1 MDIRGILMLLNCIV
15 LGATMLFVFYKADK
29 LDVVDEGYDE
39 NKQNRQG
46 AIGWFITSI
55 FVGVLALPVMVLRE
69 VYQWKRYKLPSIEW
83 DDICRYGF
91 AIVIGSM
98 LHVLL
103 LVMTSCTTPKPIVL
117 ERVINK
123 TDTLYKTNY
132 KADTFRVHDSV
143 YVEHYTRGDTVYR
156 LKSVWRW
163 RDRISVKADTIY
175 KAMLQTDTT
184 RLPIPVERKLSTWER
199 TQMRVGQF
207 TIGAV
212 VLIVL
217 SLLLWLIHRRR

>member
-1 MDIRGILMLLNCIV
+1 
-15 LGATMLFVFYKADK
+15 
-29 LDVVDEGYDE
+29 
-39 NKQNRQG
+39 
-46 AIGWFITSI
+46 
-55 FVGVLALPVMVLRE
+55 MVYR
-69 VYQWKRYKLPSIEW
+69 VCIEW

-132 KADTFRVHDSV
+132 KADTFRLHDSV
-143 YVEHYTRGDTVYR
+143 YVEHYTLGDTVYSQ
-156 LKSVWRW
+156 KSVWRW
-163 RDRISVKADTIY
+163 RDRISVKTDTIY

-184 RLPIPVERKLSTWER
+184 RLPIPVERTLSTWER
-199 TQMRVGQF
+199 TQMHVGQF

-212 VLIVL
+212 VLVVL

>member
-1 MDIRGILMLLNCIV
+1 
-15 LGATMLFVFYKADK
+15 MLFVFYKADK

-46 AIGWFITSI
+46 AIGWFIASI

-132 KADTFRVHDSV
+132 KADTFRLHDSV
-143 YVEHYTRGDTVYR
+143 YVEHYTLGDTVYSQ
-156 LKSVWRW
+156 KSVWRW
-163 RDRISVKADTIY
+163 RDRISVKSDTIY

-184 RLPIPVERKLSTWER
+184 HLPIPVERKLSTWER
-199 TQMRVGQF
+199 T
-207 TIGAV
+207 
-212 VLIVL
+212 
-217 SLLLWLIHRRR
+217 

>member
-1 MDIRGILMLLNCIV
+1 MLLNCIV

-46 AIGWFITSI
+46 AIGWFIASI

-132 KADTFRVHDSV
+132 KADTFWLHDSV
-143 YVEHYTRGDTVYR
+143 YVEHYTRGDTVYSQ
-156 LKSVWRW
+156 KSVWRW
-163 RDRISVKADTIY
+163 RDRISVKTDTIY

-184 RLPIPVERKLSTWER
+184 RLPIPVECKLSTWER
-199 TQMRVGQF
+199 TQMRVGQL

-212 VLIVL
+212 VLVVL
-217 SLLLWLIHRRR
+217 SLLLWLIHRRL